1 MQKVKWKYVPENGFS
16 KKWNWIIY
24 IVSGPFS
31 SIFVKIGARE
41 HILITHF
48 VKHTLENFNLGFCDP
63 YSNFLTQIIIF
74 YKKWVQESFSC
85 IDLTRT
91 LGKTQKTIWL
101 YVFYPSFNDYWKK
114 WVFLL
119 ILHKKLEALIQSL
132 WAAVEWAI
140 LGI

>member
-74 YKKWVQESFSC
+74 YKKWFQESFSC

-91 LGKTQKTIWL
+91 LGKTQKPDGLMFFTLVLMIIWKNGYFRKVYIKNRKPL
-101 YVFYPSFNDYWKK
+101 SSHFEQ
-114 WVFLL
+114 L
-119 ILHKKLEALIQSL
+119 
-132 WAAVEWAI
+132 
-140 LGI
+140 